1 MNRRAFIAGLG
12 GSAAKWPFVVR
23 GEQSAPII
31 GFLGGASAD
40 LFVGP
45 LRAFQNGMASGGFVV
60 GQNIAMEER
69 WAEGRN
75 ARLPG
80 LISDLVRR
88 DVSVIVAVTT
98 PGALAAKT
106 ETSTIPIVF
115 AIGSDPVA
123 DGIVPNLN
131 HPGGNITGATALTS
145 ELGAKRLELLRD
157 LLPQPSTIALF
168 VNRRNPGL
176 AENQAAELLT
186 TAQRMQQQ
194 LHVLDAGTDAE
205 LENAFSQL
213 SALQVRG
220 LVISADGF
228 FTSHSRQLAE
238 LALHHRIAAV
248 YQNRGFAAAGGLV
261 SYGASTAE
269 AWRLAGAYVA
279 RILHGEMPGDLPV
292 QQATKI
298 ELIIN
303 SRTAKLLGIEL
314 PLTLLA
320 RADEV
325 IE

>member
-1 MNRRAFIAGLG
+1 MNRRAFIVGLAG
-12 GSAAKWPFVVR
+12 AATWSLVAR
-23 GEQSAPII
+23 AEQGAPVI
-31 GFLGGASAD
+31 GFLGGTSAD

-45 LRAFQNGMASGGFVV
+45 LRVFQNGLESGGFVV
-60 GQNIAMEER
+60 GQNISVEER

-75 ARLPG
+75 ERLPVLVSE
-80 LISDLVRR
+80 LIQR
-88 DVSVIVAVTT
+88 DVGAIVAVTT

-106 ETSTIPIVF
+106 ASSTIPIVF
-115 AIGSDPVA
+115 ALGSDPVA

-131 HPGGNITGATALTS
+131 RPGGNITGATALTS
-145 ELGAKRLELLRD
+145 ELGPKRLELLHD
-157 LLPQPSTIALF
+157 LLPERSTFAVL
-168 VNRRNPGL
+168 VNRRNARL
-176 AENQAAELLT
+176 AESQAAELQA
-186 TAQRMQQQ
+186 TAQQLQQQ

-205 LENAFSQL
+205 LENAFSRL
-213 SALQVRG
+213 SELQVRA

-238 LALHHRIAAV
+238 LALRHRIAAV

-279 RILHGEMPGDLPV
+279 RILRGEKPGDLPV

-303 SRTAKLLGIEL
+303 SKTAKLLGIDI
-314 PLTLLA
+314 PPTLIA
-320 RADEV
+320 RANEV